1 VVYAVDMKVNVLIVV
16 VYGLLVISAGVYTY
30 QKGTPD
36 AKPFTMRGDTKV
48 VCGDIKVA
56 HDTHI
61 DRVFARGAQRDCGIY
76 Q

>member
-1 VVYAVDMKVNVLIVV
+1 MKVHVLIVV
-16 VYGLLVISAGVYTY
+16 VYSLLVISAGFYTY

-36 AKPFTMRGDTKV
+36 EKPFTMKGDTKA
-48 VCGDIKVA
+48 VCGDIKVPY
-56 HDTHI
+56 DTHT